1 MSSRMNIQLNAVC
14 PYFTM
19 YPLDFPLRVLPSESK
34 ARSWV
39 FDPFCGRG
47 TTNFAARLK
56 GLPSIGFDSS
66 PVAAA
71 IASAKLVNTSFER
84 VVLCAESI
92 LNDAPDPLDVP
103 SGPFWEWAFST
114 TTLIQL
120 CRIREEIIRDS
131 TGPERQML
139 TAIVLG
145 ALHGPRCKRLP
156 SYFSNQCPR
165 TFAPKPAY
173 ALKFWKKRR
182 LSPPI
187 VDVLGVIFRR
197 AERYL
202 SLPIPSGVGG
212 AFVRDSRERP
222 LDEFKGLFSWVVTS
236 PPYYGMRTY
245 LQDQWLR
252 NWFLGGSS
260 FVDYSSRASDFE
272 HSSPEYFSKQL
283 NKVWQNTAAMCAPGA
298 RLICRFGGIHDRKHD
313 CLEIAKNSFAESGWR
328 LTTVKSAGNALD
340 GRRQAS
346 QFGETQRFPREEYD
360 LYARLDC

>member
-1 MSSRMNIQLNAVC
+1 
-14 PYFTM
+14 M
-19 YPLDFPLRVLPSESK
+19 YPLSFPLRVLPTEPKS
-34 ARSWV
+34 RSWV

-56 GLPSIGFDSS
+56 GLPSVGFDSS

-84 VVLCAESI
+84 VVQCAELI
-92 LNDAPDPLDVP
+92 LLDAPDPVEVP
-103 SGPFWEWAFST
+103 NDPFWKWAFST

-120 CRIREEIIRDS
+120 CRIREELIRDN

-145 ALHGPRCKRLP
+145 ALHGPRYKRLP

-173 ALKFWKKRR
+173 AVNFWKKRK

-187 VDVLGVIFRR
+187 VDVLGVICRR

-202 SLPIPSGVGG
+202 SPAIPAGAGC
-212 AFVRDSRERP
+212 AFVRDSRQKP
-222 LDEFKGLFSWVVTS
+222 PDELKGRFSWVVTS

-245 LQDQWLR
+245 LPDQWLR
-252 NWFLGGSS
+252 SWFLGGPSS
-260 FVDYSSRASDFE
+260 VDYSSRASDFE
-272 HSSPEYFSKQL
+272 HSSPEHFTEQL
-283 NKVWQNTAAMCAPGA
+283 QKVWKNTAVVCSPGA
-298 RLICRFGGIHDRKHD
+298 HLICRFGGIHDRKHD
-313 CLEIAKNSFAESGWR
+313 CLDIAKQSFAESGWR
-328 LTTVKSAGNALD
+328 LTTVKPAGNALN

-346 QFGETQRFPREEYD
+346 QFGETQSVPREEYD
-360 LYARLDC
+360 LYARLEC